1 VLYQL
6 LKPLLFRLDA
16 ERAHDLVSGLL
27 RASARTPILG
37 LLHALYAYDDPILA
51 VDCAGLA
58 FQNPLGLAAGFD
70 KRGVLVD
77 PMAALGFGH
86 VEVGTVTPRPQP
98 GNDRP
103 RLFRLPDDG
112 ALINRLGFNSPGM
125 VAVAQHLHTDGRR
138 SSPKGNKVT
147 TKARRLADLKY
158 LSMPGGSSSLR
169 GKRAYSSYLTGT
181 ASAGSTAP
189 CVVGVNIGK
198 NRATELERAAEDYLA
213 AFVALAP
220 LADYVTV
227 NISSPNTPG
236 LRQLHERAALEA
248 LLGELSA
255 LNRQL
260 ARPRPLFLKVS
271 PDEPPTQIESVV
283 RAGCASGIAGF
294 VATNTTLARESLR
307 GAAAHEAGGLS
318 GRPLAA
324 RARGVIAQIHELV
337 EGRVPV
343 IGVGGVA
350 SPADAYAHIRAG
362 ASLIQLYTGL
372 IYGGPGLPYQI
383 KRRLAK
389 QLRQDGY
396 RSVAEA
402 AGVPGSSG

>member
-1 VLYQL
+1 VLYQI

-16 ERAHDLVSGLL
+16 ERAHDLISGLL
-27 RASARTPILG
+27 SASAITPNLG
-37 LLHALYAYDDPILA
+37 LLRALYAYDDPILA

-98 GNDRP
+98 GNERP

-125 VAVAQHLHTDGRR
+125 VAVARNLGCTNPRR
-138 SSPKGNKVT
+138 
-147 TKARRLADLKY
+147 ARRTRSFID
-158 LSMPGGSSSLR
+158 SFRVPSCDS
-169 GKRAYSSYLTGT
+169 
-181 ASAGSTAP
+181 
-189 CVVGVNIGK
+189 VDQIIVGVNIGK
-198 NRATELERAAEDYLA
+198 NRTTELERAAEDYLA

-248 LLGELSA
+248 LLGELTA
-255 LNRQL
+255 VNRRL

-271 PDEPPTQIESVV
+271 PDESPTQIESVV
-283 RAGCASGIAGF
+283 RAACAAGIAGF
-294 VATNTTLARESLR
+294 VATNTTLAREGLR
-307 GAAAHEAGGLS
+307 GASAREAGGLS
-318 GRPLAA
+318 GRPLVA

-337 EGRVPV
+337 EGRVPIV
-343 IGVGGVA
+343 GVGGVA
-350 SPADAYAHIRAG
+350 SAADAYAHIGAG

-372 IYGGPGLPYQI
+372 IYHGPGLLYQI
-383 KRRLAK
+383 KRGLAR
-389 QLRQDGY
+389 QLRQEGY

-402 AGVPGSSG
+402 VGVRGTSQRL